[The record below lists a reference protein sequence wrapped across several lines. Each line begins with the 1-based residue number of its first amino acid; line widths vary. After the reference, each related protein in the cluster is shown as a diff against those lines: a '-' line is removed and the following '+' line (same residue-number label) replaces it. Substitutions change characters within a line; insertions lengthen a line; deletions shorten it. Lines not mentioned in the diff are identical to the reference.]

1 MEESLVPVETGNN
14 SGNGASSPH
23 TKFDVGAKT
32 MRAGR
37 KTYFFDAKESK
48 NGNRYLQITESRQD
62 QNGQRFRS
70 SIFLFPN
77 HIEEFQQK
85 LSEVAA
91 QL

>member
-1 MEESLVPVETGNN
+1 MEEVLVPVSNGQGEGN
-14 SGNGASSPH
+14 AS
-23 TKFDVGAKT
+23 KT

-37 KTYFFDAKESK
+37 KMYFFDAKESK
-48 NGNRYLQITESRQD
+48 NGNRYLQITESSQD
-62 QNGQRFRS
+62 QNGQRRRN

-77 HIEEFQQK
+77 QVEQFQQT

>member
-1 MEESLVPVETGNN
+1 MEEEFIPIAGGQS
-14 SGNGASSPH
+14 SGSGAS
-23 TKFDVGAKT
+23 KT

-62 QNGQRFRS
+62 QAGQRNRS
-70 SIFLFPN
+70 SIFLFPD
-77 HIEEFQQK
+77 HIEQFQQT

-91 QL
+91 HL